1 MGKFDVLT
9 EPWIPVASVDGQN
22 MELSLTETLLRAHE
36 LSQVCCES
44 PLETYAVQRFLIA
57 FLMDAY
63 RLERARDRKRLYEHG
78 HFDKEVLD
86 RYVELCR
93 SEGVSFDLFDEK
105 RPFYQAAFDERY
117 DSEEKIRP
125 AGLLFHAEPRGN
137 TPLHFSHNRLED
149 FSCSAAE
156 ALRALMTAQLFA
168 VSVGSQGYPSSVND
182 TPCYYS
188 LLRGKDNLFQTLCL
202 GMLSENECGNIGY
215 SDNNAAWRDR
225 RVEIP
230 KNKHADI
237 SMLEGLTFRPRR
249 TRLIV
254 DPDGRV
260 RQIYN
265 QPGQDFHAN
274 GKWIDPHVPYAINK
288 EGGFVT
294 IKPQIGRAPWRDVG
308 SLLLSSANKNARPS
322 TIIRHSDRVLEKT
335 ELRVIMLF
343 GLATSN
349 NARYDDIMCDT
360 LSVPGEILLDE
371 YRSEVL
377 RGGMDKIEEAAKC
390 VYSAVNA
397 IRNAQERTKD
407 GKNRQTETAGE
418 AQAIFFSQMHG
429 VVFGGYM
436 HALAKADAGEP
447 DWEKLPD
454 AILTDAIKTAARQIV
469 RDFANKLGN
478 NARSLEVQVK
488 ELALFERKLNKML
501 NERKAKQE

>member
-78 HFDKEVLD
+78 CFDKEVLD

-117 DSEEKIRP
+117 DSEEKRKS
-125 AGLLFHAEPRGN
+125 AAMLFHARPSGN
-137 TPLHFSHNRLED
+137 SHVHFEHSLAETGEY
-149 FSCSAAE
+149 SPAE
-156 ALRALMTAQLFA
+156 ALRAIFSAQLFSTA
-168 VSVGSQGYPSSVND
+168 MAQGYPSSVND
-182 TPCYYS
+182 TPCYYA
-188 LLRGKDNLFQTLCL
+188 LLCGKNLFETLTL
-202 GMLSENECGNIGY
+202 SMLSLGECSY
-215 SDNNAAWRDR
+215 VEFDRPPSAWRDTAAE
-225 RVEIP
+225 VP
-230 KNKHADI
+230 KAEHADI

-249 TRLIV
+249 ITLV
-254 DPDGRV
+254 QDDDGKV
-260 RQIYN
+260 RHVFYQ
-265 QPGQDFHAN
+265 QGQSFHAN
-274 GKWIDPHVPYAINK
+274 GRWRDPHVSYTVNSS
-288 EGGFVT
+288 GDFVSL
-294 IKPQIGRAPWRDVG
+294 KPKLGRMPWRDVG
-308 SLLLSSANKNARPS
+308 NYLFSKEDAESRPAE
-322 TIIRHSDRVLEKT
+322 IIRCSSNIIEEETARI
-335 ELRVIMLF
+335 LRVF
-343 GLATSN
+343 GLTASQ
-349 NARYDDIMCDT
+349 AKYEEWVCDT